1 MDNTVEEQFTTLAGT
16 FKTKSEFQAFCNDL
30 FLDNK
35 KLKGELKQAKQDILS
50 LNTLISTINKLKD
63 SPKELKDT
71 RPIEKIIIDKQLCD
85 LLIVSQNRQLLKDE
99 VEILSHLIRANKL
112 IQDKLVDG
120 EDESV
125 MSSINDQDLE
135 RIASITSGSN

>member
-63 SPKELKDT
+63 SPKESKET
-71 RPIEKIIIDKQLCD
+71 RPIEKMIIDKQLGD

-99 VEILSHLIRANKL
+99 VEILSHLIKANKL
-112 IQDKLVDG
+112 VQDRLPDS

-135 RIASITSGSN
+135 RIASITNGK

>member
-135 RIASITSGSN
+135 RIASITNGSN